1 MQTALMEQ
9 LRERHPEVYGELH
22 EADCG
27 DGWFAI
33 LDALGEALA
42 YRAAVDNRR
51 PAQVL
56 SCKQK
61 WGRLVFGKLHLPLE
75 ERSTFEIATAMSL
88 RTCEHCGGPRDAAGV
103 RARCVCPGADPAQP

>member
-1 MQTALMEQ
+1 MHTTLMEQ
-9 LRERHPEVYGELH
+9 LRTRHPEVYGELH

-42 YRAAVDNRR
+42 QRAELDNRR

-56 SCKQK
+56 ACKQK
-61 WGRLVFGKLHLPLE
+61 AGRLVFGKLHLPLR

-88 RTCEHCGGPRDAAGV
+88 RTCAQCGGPLASAQV
-103 RARCVCPGADPAQP
+103 RARCLCAAAG

>member
-1 MQTALMEQ
+1 MQAALLQQ
-9 LRERHPEVYGELH
+9 LSERYPEVYGELQ

-42 YRAAVDNRR
+42 YCAEADNRR
-51 PAQVL
+51 PQQVL

-61 WGRLVFGKLHLPLE
+61 FGRLVFGKLHLPLQD
-75 ERSTFEIATAMSL
+75 RRTFEIATAMSL
-88 RTCEHCGGPRDAAGV
+88 RTCEHCGGPLGTAQV
-103 RARCVCPGADPAQP
+103 HARCVCSA